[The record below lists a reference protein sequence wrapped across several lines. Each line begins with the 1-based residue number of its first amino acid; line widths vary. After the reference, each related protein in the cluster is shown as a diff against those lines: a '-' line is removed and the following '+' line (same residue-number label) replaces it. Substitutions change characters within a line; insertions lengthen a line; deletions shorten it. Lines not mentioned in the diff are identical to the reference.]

1 MARGFDLLVQPGWL
15 EAHLGEPDLRIVDA
29 SWYLPQEGRDPR
41 AEYEAAHLPGAILLD
56 LSSDLA
62 DTASPLRNTVA
73 EPRELARR
81 LGAAGIGTDH
91 RVVVYD
97 RRAGYSAGRVW
108 WALRYA
114 GHARVALLDG
124 GFARWV
130 AEGRAVTSEP
140 AKHPPAVFRADPRPG
155 WLSSKRDVVRIVAER
170 SAVLVDARAAD
181 RFRGQGV
188 EHAKRRGH
196 IPASRNVPYERNFT
210 GDPPRFCTPAEL
222 RALYEAAGVRFDRPV
237 VATCGSG
244 VTAALDAFAL
254 TLAGHP
260 SVSVYDGSW
269 DEWGN
274 ADDVPVET
282 GEPQPG
288 PE

>member
-1 MARGFDLLVQPGWL
+1 MAAAFELLVQPEWL
-15 EAHLGEPDLRIVDA
+15 EAQLAEPDLRIVDA
-29 SWYLPQEGRDPR
+29 SWYLAQEGRDAR
-41 AEYEAAHLPGAILLD
+41 AEYAAAHLPGAILLD

-62 DTASPLRNTVA
+62 DTSSPLRNTVA
-73 EPRELARR
+73 DPQELARR

-97 RRAGYSAGRVW
+97 RRAGYSAARVW
-108 WALRYA
+108 WVLRYA
-114 GHARVALLDG
+114 GHERVALLDG

-130 AEGRAVTSEP
+130 SERRPVTSET
-140 AKHPPAVFRADPRPG
+140 ARHPPARFRAQPRPE
-155 WLSSKRDVVRIVAER
+155 WLRSKRDVVRILAER
-170 SAVLVDARAAD
+170 SAVVVDARAAD

-196 IPASRNVPYERNFT
+196 IPGSRNVPYEKNFA
-210 GDPPRFCTPAEL
+210 GDPPRFRPPAEL

-237 VATCGSG
+237 VTTCGSG

-274 ADDVPVET
+274 ADDVPVES
-282 GEPQPG
+282 
-288 PE
+288 